1 MTDFWAKNGDT
12 VIQAL
17 KNIGN
22 FFVDFFVYLK
32 ELIGPN
38 RDLGNLVRVIFMN
51 VLVPVIKGAMN
62 IILGIMKFVW
72 PFIKV
77 LVVDTWNNIKN
88 IIRAALDVILGIVK
102 IFSGIFTGQWKLV
115 WERCQTS
122 I

>member
-1 MTDFWAKNGDT
+1 
-12 VIQAL
+12 
-17 KNIGN
+17 
-22 FFVDFFVYLK
+22 
-32 ELIGPN
+32 
-38 RDLGNLVRVIFMN
+38 MN

-102 IFSGIFTGQWKLV
+102 IFSGIFTGQWKLFGKV
-115 WERCQTS
+115 S
-122 I
+122 NKYLKAH